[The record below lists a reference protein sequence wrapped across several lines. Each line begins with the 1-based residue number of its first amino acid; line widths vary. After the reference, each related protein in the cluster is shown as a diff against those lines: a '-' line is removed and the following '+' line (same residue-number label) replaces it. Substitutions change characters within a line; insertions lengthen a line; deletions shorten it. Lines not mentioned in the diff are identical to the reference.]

1 MELETSSE
9 ETYASYF
16 NGNPAKHSE
25 NKKNSSLQNQEQSNK

>member
-16 NGNPAKHSE
+16 NGNPAKHPE
-25 NKKNSSLQNQEQSNK
+25 NKKIVL